1 MNTLRLIRWR
11 GERHAS
17 ITQRLNFA
25 AHATP
30 EATLTPW
37 CMRTNPAWNP
47 TRFAERVGLAAA
59 TPYRRAGATA
69 GIILL
74 MVVVSGLI

>member
-1 MNTLRLIRWR
+1 MNTLRLIRSR

-17 ITQRLNFA
+17 ITQRLKFRRPC
-25 AHATP
+25 HARGH
-30 EATLTPW
+30 ARLGV
-37 CMRTNPAWNP
+37 CARIRLG
-47 TRFAERVGLAAA
+47 TRRGSPSASGL
-59 TPYRRAGATA
+59 RRQHHTGAPVTA

>member
-30 EATLTPW
+30 EATLALVYAHESGLGTRRGSPGASGLRRQHHTGTP
-37 CMRTNPAWNP
+37 
-47 TRFAERVGLAAA
+47 V
-59 TPYRRAGATA
+59 TA

-74 MVVVSGLI
+74 MVVSGLI